1 MALPAVDRRGLL
13 VGGGAVAG
21 LVIAFALWP
30 RSPGSPLRAAREGEE
45 VFGSY
50 LRIGNDG
57 RVVLAVPQAET
68 GQGIWTGLAQVAADE
83 LGADW
88 ELVSVEPAPVTP
100 GYDNALAEGEW
111 GRAMRLTAGS
121 TSIRAFEA
129 PIRKA
134 AASARAL
141 LCAAAAETWDVA
153 AHECDTFR
161 GEVRHGGRRLGFGA
175 LVERAARIGPMTD
188 TPLRPVRSGGLS
200 GQPLRR
206 LDLNAKASGS
216 WRFAGDVRLPNM
228 VFASI
233 RMAPPRGRLR
243 AFDRSAAERPDIKLI
258 VNDHWLAAIGPTWWA
273 AEQALKRAGP
283 QFTGPTNA
291 DTPTIEAALHAML
304 KQGKFKSFAEQ
315 GDYDSATDGLVPL
328 PRPISPRRRC
338 ISRWNHPRPLRGS
351 SAAGWKCGRRAL
363 PPVSPALPRRARPA
377 LEKDRSASSRWRQ
390 AIRAAGRSRPK
401 RWRSWSPSPRRPTA
415 RSR

>member
-243 AFDRSAAERPDIKLI
+243 AFDRAAAERPDIKLI

-291 DTPTIEAALHAML
+291 DTPTIEAALHATL

-315 GDYDSATDGLVPL
+315 GDYDSATDGL
-328 PRPISPRRRC
+328 RPIAATY
-338 ISRWNHPRPLRGS
+338 ISAPAVHLSLEPP
-351 SAAGWKCGRRAL
+351 AAVARFISGGVEVWAPGLA
-363 PPVSPALPRRARPA
+363 PVSPALPRRARPA
-377 LEKDRSASSRWRQ
+377 LEKDRSASSRWRRV
-390 AIRAAGRSRPK
+390 IRAAGRSRP
-401 RWRSWSPSPRRPTA
+401 RGWRSWSLLPRQPTG